1 MPPICITPLIKPHP
15 VTAKASTPTPWAGG
29 TDKGA
34 TPFWGAPRH
43 WDMAPDSLRHL
54 TASVWGGNAASRG
67 LSRDQEHSCV
77 THTHQCLFQDT
88 SYSSRERRMFHS
100 WLSGKKR
107 QKTRK
112 TLLSCHNHPW
122 ALEKNLPPNPATAS
136 CQKKAGY
143 ACPPPTSHWVP
154 LGPPR
159 GSVLGASILESCG
172 ARAQLPRTRARRV
185 LLMMGL
191 AERQICPLDVPRA
204 AKTPLGQTDL
214 ISPSPGS
221 LWGPCGLP
229 CHHTASDRWGPG
241 GGGGWW

>member
-1 MPPICITPLIKPHP
+1 MTRSTAVSHTHTNVYSKTP
-15 VTAKASTPTPWAGG
+15 VTAPGRDACFTPGYQAKRGKRPE
-29 TDKGA
+29 KLSFHA
-34 TPFWGAPRH
+34 TTTLG
-43 WDMAPDSLRHL
+43 HL
-54 TASVWGGNAASRG
+54 
-67 LSRDQEHSCV
+67 
-77 THTHQCLFQDT
+77 
-88 SYSSRERRMFHS
+88 
-100 WLSGKKR
+100 K
-107 QKTRK
+107 
-112 TLLSCHNHPW
+112 
-122 ALEKNLPPNPATAS
+122 KNLPPNPATAS